1 MNENM
6 EDLKQAVH
14 FALDG
19 DWDAAHKIAQDYAD
33 DSANWIHAVL
43 HKIEGDE
50 QNSKYWYKKTD
61 GKHYEDYADATTEL
75 QAIAT
80 LLVQLSFSRQQKSLQ
95 GQAFYS

>member
-6 EDLKQAVH
+6 EYLKQAVQ

-50 QNSKYWYKKTD
+50 
-61 GKHYEDYADATTEL
+61 
-75 QAIAT
+75 
-80 LLVQLSFSRQQKSLQ
+80 
-95 GQAFYS
+95 